1 MSRAYRISRNKT
13 FIYSA

>member
-1 MSRAYRISRNKT
+1 MSRACRISRNKT